1 MANRLDA
8 LTAREYTDRDGNRKS
23 AFTRIGTAFEMN
35 NGGWS
40 IVLDALPVPSM
51 GERGLETKILLM
63 QPKPKPQA
71 EEPF

>member
-8 LTAREYTDRDGNRKS
+8 LTAREYTDRDGNKKS
-23 AFTRIGTAFEMN
+23 AFTRIGTAFEMS

>member
-8 LTAREYTDRDGNRKS
+8 LTAREYTDRDGNKKS
-23 AFTRIGTAFEMN
+23 AFTRIGTAFEMS

-51 GERGLETKILLM
+51 GERGMETKILLM